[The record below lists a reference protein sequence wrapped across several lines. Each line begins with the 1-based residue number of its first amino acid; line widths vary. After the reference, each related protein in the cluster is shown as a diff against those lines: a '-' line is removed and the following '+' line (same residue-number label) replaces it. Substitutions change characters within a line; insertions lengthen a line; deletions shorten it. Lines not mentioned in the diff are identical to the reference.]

1 MIIQCKKCFTKFRFE
16 DALMKE
22 EGVWVRCGLCEHEFF
37 QRHPTASPNAPPAYI
52 PPVEN
57 KAPVDEEIKVENKAY
72 LPEEWLDVGV
82 ENKAKIA
89 EAKVDDWKSPVE
101 TKPSGL
107 SRGLK
112 IGAILLTAIL
122 LVAVMVFI
130 LFPDVMQQVTKEWSI
145 SWSGSKAGQP
155 QRPSI
160 PGGIE
165 ITAVEQHYVR
175 NLFVGNL
182 RVIEGMAVNQ
192 SGLSLTR
199 LEMKAELTDGMNN
212 VLGERRTYAGNV
224 ISDTELTTLT
234 EEEIN
239 RKMTNPQGYSGV
251 NDRILPGGQ
260 IPFMIIWAFEPP
272 GVAKTFVSVAGAE
285 RLLQ

>member
-22 EGVWVRCGLCEHEFF
+22 DGVWVRCGLCENEFF
-37 QRHPTASPNAPPAYI
+37 QRHPAVPPAHI
-52 PPVEN
+52 PPVKNVAPEVEE
-57 KAPVDEEIKVENKAY
+57 APVEKKTY
-72 LPEEWLDVGV
+72 LSEEWLDAGA
-82 ENKAKIA
+82 ESKARIA
-89 EAKVDDWKSPVE
+89 EAKADDWKGPVE
-101 TKPSGL
+101 TTPSAL
-107 SRGLK
+107 SKGLK
-112 IGAILLTAIL
+112 IGAFVLTAIL
-122 LVAVMVFI
+122 LIAAIVVM
-130 LFPDVMQQVTKEWSI
+130 LFPEVGEQVTKGWSI
-145 SWSGSKAGQP
+145 ASLGGKQGQP

-165 ITAVEQHYVR
+165 ITAVKQHYVT

-182 RVIEGMAVNQ
+182 RVIEGTVINQ
-192 SGLSLTR
+192 SGNSLTR
-199 LEMKAELTDGMNN
+199 LKMKAELADRMNK

-239 RKMTNPQGYSGV
+239 RKMANPQGTAGV
-251 NDRILPGGQ
+251 NDRIVPGGQ

-272 GVAKTFVSVAGAE
+272 GVDKTYISVADAE